1 MSRSFLFPKTCNE
14 EITLKTKAEIARI
27 SCAGATVGVVLN
39 DVSRYI
45 RPGISTSTLEL
56 IAARSIE
63 KQKRRV
69 KIEKFHDFPTFLSI
83 SVNDTAVH
91 GVPTDRQLGNGDI
104 VTLDLVLKVNGWY
117 GDAAITL
124 PVGAISPEHARLIE
138 AARTAA
144 DEGIRMARAGGR
156 MGDIGEAIQK
166 SATTHGVRLFEGL
179 TGHGIGRD
187 LHEGP
192 TVLAMGEAGFG
203 QPIVPG
209 MVFTIE
215 PVVTFGDPSYYIDED
230 GFSLKTK
237 DGTYTAMFEHTVA
250 VFSDRT
256 EILTLK
262 G

>member
-1 MSRSFLFPKTCNE
+1 MNF
-14 EITLKTKAEIARI
+14 
-27 SCAGATVGVVLN
+27 
-39 DVSRYI
+39 
-45 RPGISTSTLEL
+45 
-56 IAARSIE
+56 
-63 KQKRRV
+63 
-69 KIEKFHDFPTFLSI
+69 
-83 SVNDTAVH
+83 
-91 GVPTDRQLGNGDI
+91 
-104 VTLDLVLKVNGWY
+104 
-117 GDAAITL
+117 
-124 PVGAISPEHARLIE
+124 
-138 AARTAA
+138 
-144 DEGIRMARAGGR
+144 
-156 MGDIGEAIQK
+156 GEAIQK
-166 SATTHGVRLFEGL
+166 SAATYGVRLFEGL

-192 TVLAMGEAGFG
+192 TVLSMGEAGFG

-256 EILTLK
+256 EVLTLK